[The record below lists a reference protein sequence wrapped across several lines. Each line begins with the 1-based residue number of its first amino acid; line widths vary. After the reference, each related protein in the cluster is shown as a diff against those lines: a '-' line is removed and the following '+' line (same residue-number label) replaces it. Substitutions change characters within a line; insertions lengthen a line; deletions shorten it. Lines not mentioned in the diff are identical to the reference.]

1 MSAGNN
7 LLKFMCLVGMILL
20 LLGQGCSQ
28 KLTQMIADSESLDS
42 MEPNQG
48 FSSEHTGGNK
58 YFGVGDS
65 AGNPNSAAW
74 NQFGK
79 GKSRGDWVQGGPIE
93 QARQHMSDPQSAQ
106 GLGPLASFQDEGFG
120 GGWNQ
125 SGPMSQEYVEGEW
138 SIREAQPSSPWGQKR
153 YAPGQQGYAQGQ
165 QGYAPGQQGYA
176 PGQQGNSWGPQG
188 QRLES
193 ENPMS
198 IRVELQDVFFEYDSW
213 RITQDGTQALAHDS
227 KWLSGNP
234 MRSLTVEGHCDQR
247 GTQSYNLVL
256 GKKRAEAVRSYLVDL
271 GVTPS
276 QIKVVSYGKE
286 RPFCMGTNESC
297 YQLNR
302 RGHLTL
308 QKQ

>member
-1 MSAGNN
+1 MGLA
-7 LLKFMCLVGMILL
+7 GMILL
-20 LLGQGCSQ
+20 LLGQRCSQ
-28 KLTQMIADSESLDS
+28 KLTQMIADSEPLES
-42 MEPNQG
+42 MGPNQG
-48 FSSEHTGGNK
+48 FSSEHPGGNK

-65 AGNPNSAAW
+65 AGNPNS
-74 NQFGK
+74 
-79 GKSRGDWVQGGPIE
+79 GDWIQGGPIE

-106 GLGPLASFQDEGFG
+106 GLGPLAFFQDEGFG

-138 SIREAQPSSPWGQKR
+138 SIREAYPSSPW
-153 YAPGQQGYAQGQ
+153 GQ

-193 ENPMS
+193 EHPMF

-213 RITQDGTQALAHDS
+213 RITQEGTQALTHDS
-227 KWLSGNP
+227 EWLSGNP

-286 RPFCMGTNESC
+286 RPFCMGTNETC

>member
-7 LLKFMCLVGMILL
+7 LLKFMGLVGMVLL

-28 KLTQMIADSESLDS
+28 KLTQMIADSEPLES
-42 MEPNQG
+42 MGPNQG
-48 FSSEHTGGNK
+48 FSSEHPGGNK

-65 AGNPNSAAW
+65 AGNPNS
-74 NQFGK
+74 
-79 GKSRGDWVQGGPIE
+79 GDWIQGEPIE

-106 GLGPLASFQDEGFG
+106 GLGPLAFFQNEGFG

-138 SIREAQPSSPWGQKR
+138 SIREAYPSSPW
-153 YAPGQQGYAQGQ
+153 GQ

-198 IRVELQDVFFEYDSW
+198 IRVELRDVFFEYDSW
-213 RITQDGTQALAHDS
+213 RITQEGTQALTHDS
-227 KWLSGNP
+227 EWLSGNP

-276 QIKVVSYGKE
+276 QIQVVSYGKE
-286 RPFCMGTNESC
+286 RPFCMGTNETC

>member
-7 LLKFMCLVGMILL
+7 LLKFMGLAGMILL

-28 KLTQMIADSESLDS
+28 KLTQMIADSESLES
-42 MEPNQG
+42 MGPNQG
-48 FSSEHTGGNK
+48 FSSEHPGGNK

-65 AGNPNSAAW
+65 AGNPNS
-74 NQFGK
+74 
-79 GKSRGDWVQGGPIE
+79 GDWIQGGPIE

-106 GLGPLASFQDEGFG
+106 GLGPLAFFQDEGFG

-125 SGPMSQEYVEGEW
+125 SGPMSQEYVEGEG
-138 SIREAQPSSPWGQKR
+138 SIREAYPSSPW
-153 YAPGQQGYAQGQ
+153 GQ

-198 IRVELQDVFFEYDSW
+198 IRVELRDVFFEYDSW
-213 RITQDGTQALAHDS
+213 RITQEGTQALTHDS
-227 KWLSGNP
+227 EWLSGNP

-276 QIKVVSYGKE
+276 QIQVVSYGKE

>member
-7 LLKFMCLVGMILL
+7 LLKFMGLVGMILL

-28 KLTQMIADSESLDS
+28 KLTQMIADSEPLES
-42 MEPNQG
+42 MGPNQG
-48 FSSEHTGGNK
+48 FSSEHPGGNK

-65 AGNPNSAAW
+65 AGNPNS
-74 NQFGK
+74 
-79 GKSRGDWVQGGPIE
+79 GDWIQGEPIE

-106 GLGPLASFQDEGFG
+106 GLGPLAFFQDEGFG

-138 SIREAQPSSPWGQKR
+138 SIREAYPSSPW
-153 YAPGQQGYAQGQ
+153 GQ

-198 IRVELQDVFFEYDSW
+198 IRVELRDVFFEYDSW
-213 RITQDGTQALAHDS
+213 RITQEGTQALTHDS
-227 KWLSGNP
+227 EWLSGNP

-276 QIKVVSYGKE
+276 QIQVVSYGKE

>member
-7 LLKFMCLVGMILL
+7 LLKFMGLVGMILL

-28 KLTQMIADSESLDS
+28 KLTQMIADSESLES
-42 MEPNQG
+42 MGPNQG
-48 FSSEHTGGNK
+48 FSSEHPGGNK

-65 AGNPNSAAW
+65 AGNPNS
-74 NQFGK
+74 
-79 GKSRGDWVQGGPIE
+79 GDWIQGGPIE

-106 GLGPLASFQDEGFG
+106 GLGPLAFFQDGGFG

-138 SIREAQPSSPWGQKR
+138 SIREAYPSSPW
-153 YAPGQQGYAQGQ
+153 GQ

-198 IRVELQDVFFEYDSW
+198 IRVELRDVFFEYDSW
-213 RITQDGTQALAHDS
+213 RITQEGTQALTHDS
-227 KWLSGNP
+227 EWLSGNP

-276 QIKVVSYGKE
+276 QIQVVSYGKE

>member
-7 LLKFMCLVGMILL
+7 LLKFMGLVGMILL

-28 KLTQMIADSESLDS
+28 KLTQMIADSESLES
-42 MEPNQG
+42 MGPNQG
-48 FSSEHTGGNK
+48 FSSEHPGGNK

-65 AGNPNSAAW
+65 AGNPNS
-74 NQFGK
+74 
-79 GKSRGDWVQGGPIE
+79 GDWIQGGPIE

-106 GLGPLASFQDEGFG
+106 GLGPLAFFQDEGFG

-138 SIREAQPSSPWGQKR
+138 SIREAYPSSPW
-153 YAPGQQGYAQGQ
+153 GQ

-198 IRVELQDVFFEYDSW
+198 IRVELRDVFFEYDSW
-213 RITQDGTQALAHDS
+213 RITQEGTQALTHDS
-227 KWLSGNP
+227 EWLSGNP

>member
-7 LLKFMCLVGMILL
+7 LLKFMGLVGMVLL

-28 KLTQMIADSESLDS
+28 KLTQMIADSEPLES
-42 MEPNQG
+42 MGPNQG
-48 FSSEHTGGNK
+48 FSSEHPGGNK

-65 AGNPNSAAW
+65 AGNPNS
-74 NQFGK
+74 
-79 GKSRGDWVQGGPIE
+79 GDWIQGGPIE

-106 GLGPLASFQDEGFG
+106 GLGPLAFFQNEGFG

-138 SIREAQPSSPWGQKR
+138 SIREAYPSSPW
-153 YAPGQQGYAQGQ
+153 GQ

-193 ENPMS
+193 EHPMF

-213 RITQDGTQALAHDS
+213 RITQEGTQALTHDS
-227 KWLSGNP
+227 EWLSGNP

-256 GKKRAEAVRSYLVDL
+256 GKKRAEAVRSDLVDL

-276 QIKVVSYGKE
+276 QIQVVSYGKE

>member
-7 LLKFMCLVGMILL
+7 LLKFMGLVGMILL

-28 KLTQMIADSESLDS
+28 KLTQMIADSESLES
-42 MEPNQG
+42 MGPNQG
-48 FSSEHTGGNK
+48 FSSEHPGGNK

-74 NQFGK
+74 NQFGE
-79 GKSRGDWVQGGPIE
+79 GNSPDGWAQGGSLQQGRP
-93 QARQHMSDPQSAQ
+93 HMSDSQSAQ
-106 GLGPLASFQDEGFG
+106 GLGPLAFFQDEGFG

-138 SIREAQPSSPWGQKR
+138 SIREAYPSSPW
-153 YAPGQQGYAQGQ
+153 GQ

-198 IRVELQDVFFEYDSW
+198 IRVELRDVFFEYDSW
-213 RITQDGTQALAHDS
+213 RITQEGTQALTHDS
-227 KWLSGNP
+227 EWLSGNP

-276 QIKVVSYGKE
+276 QIQVVSYGKE

>member
-1 MSAGNN
+1 MNTGYH
-7 LLKFMCLVGMILL
+7 LLKFMCVVGIILL
-20 LLGQGCSQ
+20 VGQGCSQ
-28 KLTQMIADSESLDS
+28 KLTRMIADSESSES
-42 MEPNQG
+42 MESSQG
-48 FSSEHTGGNK
+48 FSSEHPGSNE

-65 AGNPNSAAW
+65 PGNPSSTAARPH
-74 NQFGK
+74 
-79 GKSRGDWVQGGPIE
+79 RG
-93 QARQHMSDPQSAQ
+93 DPQSAQ
-106 GLGPLASFQDEGFG
+106 GLGPLAFFQDGGFG

-138 SIREAQPSSPWGQKR
+138 SIREAYPSSPW
-153 YAPGQQGYAQGQ
+153 GQ

-198 IRVELQDVFFEYDSW
+198 IRVELRDVFFEYDSW
-213 RITQDGTQALAHDS
+213 RITQEGTQALTHDS
-227 KWLSGNP
+227 EWLSGNP

-276 QIKVVSYGKE
+276 QIQVVSYGKE

>member
-7 LLKFMCLVGMILL
+7 LLKFMGLAGMILL

-28 KLTQMIADSESLDS
+28 KLTQMIADSEPLES
-42 MEPNQG
+42 MGPNQG
-48 FSSEHTGGNK
+48 FSSEHPGGNK

-65 AGNPNSAAW
+65 AGNPNS
-74 NQFGK
+74 
-79 GKSRGDWVQGGPIE
+79 GDWIQGEPIE

-106 GLGPLASFQDEGFG
+106 GLGPLAFFQDEGFG

-138 SIREAQPSSPWGQKR
+138 SIREAYPSSPW
-153 YAPGQQGYAQGQ
+153 GQ

-198 IRVELQDVFFEYDSW
+198 IRVELRDVFFEYDSW
-213 RITQDGTQALAHDS
+213 RITQEGTQALTHDS
-227 KWLSGNP
+227 EWLSGNP

-276 QIKVVSYGKE
+276 QIQVVSYGKE

>member
-7 LLKFMCLVGMILL
+7 LLKFMCVVGILL
-20 LLGQGCSQ
+20 LVGQGCSQ
-28 KLTQMIADSESLDS
+28 KLTQMIADSESLES
-42 MEPNQG
+42 MEPTQG
-48 FSSEHTGGNK
+48 FSSEHPGGGNE
-58 YFGVGDS
+58 YFSVGDS
-65 AGNPNSAAW
+65 AGNPNSATG

-79 GKSRGDWVQGGPIE
+79 GKSRGDLVQGGPIE
-93 QARQHMSDPQSAQ
+93 QARQHMSDSQSAQ
-106 GLGPLASFQDEGFG
+106 ELGPLASFQDEGIG

-125 SGPMSQEYVEGEW
+125 SGTMAQEYVEGEW

-165 QGYAPGQQGYA
+165 QGYTPGQQGYA

-193 ENPMS
+193 ENPMF

-213 RITQDGTQALAHDS
+213 RITQDGTQALVHDS
-227 KWLSGNP
+227 EWLSESP

-276 QIKVVSYGKE
+276 QIKIVSYGKE
-286 RPFCMGTNESC
+286 RPFCMGANENC

>member
-7 LLKFMCLVGMILL
+7 LVKFMCVVGIILL
-20 LLGQGCSQ
+20 VGQGCSQ
-28 KLTQMIADSESLDS
+28 KLTRMIADSESLES
-42 MEPNQG
+42 MGPNQG
-48 FSSEHTGGNK
+48 FSSAYPGEGNE
-58 YFGVGDS
+58 YFGGGDS
-65 AGNPNSAAW
+65 PGN
-74 NQFGK
+74 
-79 GKSRGDWVQGGPIE
+79 RGGWVQDEPIE
-93 QARQHMSDPQSAQ
+93 QAWPYIREPQSAQ
-106 GLGPLASFQDEGFG
+106 ELLIPLPSFQDEGFG
-120 GGWNQ
+120 GGGNQ
-125 SGPMSQEYVEGEW
+125 SGAMSQEYVDGEW
-138 SIREAQPSSPWGQKR
+138 SIREAPPQPSSPWGQKR

-165 QGYAPGQQGYA
+165 QGYAPGQQAYA
-176 PGQQGNSWGPQG
+176 PGQQGDSWEPQG

-198 IRVELQDVFFEYDSW
+198 TRVELQDVFFEYDSW
-213 RITQDGTQALAHDS
+213 RLTQEGTQALAYDS
-227 KWLSGNP
+227 EWLTESP

-286 RPFCMGTNESC
+286 RPFCMGANESC
-297 YQLNR
+297 YKLNR
-302 RGHLTL
+302 RGHLTV

>member
-1 MSAGNN
+1 
-7 LLKFMCLVGMILL
+7 MCLVGMILL

-28 KLTQMIADSESLDS
+28 KLTQMIADSESLES
-42 MEPNQG
+42 MGPNQG
-48 FSSEHTGGNK
+48 FSSEHPGGNK

-65 AGNPNSAAW
+65 AGNPNS
-74 NQFGK
+74 
-79 GKSRGDWVQGGPIE
+79 GDWIQGGPIE

-138 SIREAQPSSPWGQKR
+138 SIREAYPSSPW
-153 YAPGQQGYAQGQ
+153 GQ

-176 PGQQGNSWGPQG
+176 PGQQGNLWGPQG
-188 QRLES
+188 QRRES
-193 ENPMS
+193 EHPMS
-198 IRVELQDVFFEYDSW
+198 IRVELRDVFFEYDSW
-213 RITQDGTQALAHDS
+213 RITQEGTQALTHDS
-227 KWLSGNP
+227 EWLSGNP

-286 RPFCMGTNESC
+286 RPFCMGANESC

>member
-7 LLKFMCLVGMILL
+7 LLKFMCVVGMILL
-20 LLGQGCSQ
+20 VGQGCSQ
-28 KLTQMIADSESLDS
+28 KFSRMIADSESS
-42 MEPNQG
+42 ESSQG
-48 FSSEHTGGNK
+48 FSSAHPGEGNE
-58 YFGVGDS
+58 YFGAGDS

-74 NQFGK
+74 YQFGE
-79 GKSRGDWVQGGPIE
+79 GNFPDGWTQGGPIE
-93 QARQHMSDPQSAQ
+93 QARPHMGDPQSAQ
-106 GLGPLASFQDEGFG
+106 ELVPLASLQDERFG

-138 SIREAQPSSPWGQKR
+138 SIREAPPQPSSPWGQQG

-165 QGYAPGQQGYA
+165 QGYAQ
-176 PGQQGNSWGPQG
+176 GQQGNSWGPQG

-198 IRVELQDVFFEYDSW
+198 TRVELQDVFFEYDSW
-213 RITQDGTQALAHDS
+213 RINQEGTQALTHDS
-227 KWLSGNP
+227 EWLSESP
-234 MRSLTVEGHCDQR
+234 VRSLTVEGHCDQR
-247 GTQSYNLVL
+247 GTESYNLVL
-256 GKKRAEAVRSYLVDL
+256 GKKRAEAVRSYLIDL
-271 GVTPS
+271 GATPS

-286 RPFCMGTNESC
+286 RPFCMGANESC